1 MLKKN
6 MSSEFI
12 EQNIIVSCLL
22 IAILRRLFYGV
33 KQCPKITVINKISA
47 PHPST
52 IVHTRILVI
61 LASND

>member
-1 MLKKN
+1 MLRKN

-12 EQNIIVSCLL
+12 EQNIMVSCLL
-22 IAILRRLFYGV
+22 IAMLRRLFYHV
-33 KQCPKITVINKISA
+33 EQCPKITVINKIN
-47 PHPST
+47 PST